1 MSGALLRC
9 CGLAA
14 RGLFPQRSGFFVLV
28 GNIVQYVLHRMLA
41 INYDIEIYFGNIIL
55 LYHIGTIPC
64 NRIEL
69 PQLIPG
75 IYPLKV

>member
-1 MSGALLRC
+1 MK
-9 CGLAA
+9 
-14 RGLFPQRSGFFVLV
+14 
-28 GNIVQYVLHRMLA
+28 GNEYTILCYFIPFGKNGRVRTFHSA
-41 INYDIEIYFGNIIL
+41 INYAIEIYFGNIIL
-55 LYHIGTIPC
+55 LYNIGTIPC

>member
-1 MSGALLRC
+1 M
-9 CGLAA
+9 GLEFE
-14 RGLFPQRSGFFVLV
+14 GWEVGFVDFAEAEGV
-28 GNIVQYVLHRMLA
+28 GDEAFASFDFDKVFS
-41 INYDIEIYFGNIIL
+41 INYAIKIYFGNIIL

-69 PQLIPG
+69 PQLVPG

>member
-1 MSGALLRC
+1 MK
-9 CGLAA
+9 
-14 RGLFPQRSGFFVLV
+14 
-28 GNIVQYVLHRMLA
+28 GNEYPIVCYFIPFGKNGGMRKLHSA
-41 INYDIEIYFGNIIL
+41 INYAIEIYLGNIIL

-69 PQLIPG
+69 PQLIPD